1 MRLVTIGTGTVSL
14 TPGRGCASHM
24 IEAGD
29 VRLLMDCGSGAAH
42 RMAGCGLDWWGIT
55 HLALTHFHADHV
67 GDIPTL
73 IFAWKYG
80 RIPARSAPLEVI
92 GPAGTAALFDRLAA
106 AFGEWVTA
114 PGFPLSI
121 REVAPDEELSLG
133 GSLTISARKVPHTE
147 ESVAYSAS
155 AGGRRVVYT
164 GDTGFDP
171 SLGEWAAGADVLL
184 CECSLPEQMAIPTHL
199 TPEQC
204 GELARIAGPGVL
216 ALTHLYP
223 PVEEVDVRGI
233 VGARFQGTTVVA
245 HDGWSIELG
254 GV

>member
-14 TPGRGCASHM
+14 TPGRGCASH
-24 IEAGD
+24 IVEAGGT
-29 VRLLMDCGSGAAH
+29 RLLLDCGSGAAH
-42 RMAGCGLDWWGIT
+42 RMAERGLDWWGIT
-55 HLALTHFHADHV
+55 HLVVTHFHADHI

-80 RIPARSAPLEVI
+80 RLPARSVPLEVI
-92 GPAGTAALFDRLAA
+92 GPAGTAALFERLAA

-114 PGFPLSI
+114 PGFPLTI
-121 REVAPDEELSLG
+121 REIAPDEALALDG
-133 GSLTISARKVPHTE
+133 GVTLSARKVPHTD
-147 ESVAYSAS
+147 ESVAYSVS

-171 SLGEWAAGADVLL
+171 SLGEWAGGADVLL
-184 CECSLPEQMAIPTHL
+184 CECSLPEHMAIPAHL

-204 GELARIAGPGVL
+204 GELARIAVPGVL

-245 HDGWSIELG
+245 HDGWSIELE